1 MGIGVVSKHFDKVFV
16 TSPIEFASTVVGIED
31 VSVGVVCSVVLLPER
46 QVFFRYQV
54 SRMPIID
61 VGLFTGEGFLQS
73 VQTGMMMPLTTLA
86 TVS

>member
-54 SRMPIID
+54 GRMPIID